1 MKIKNIVFLFI
12 AILISGLLVTMVKNE
27 TKKFNEPIIGYRIY
41 LEGKPIGLIKSNV
54 ELNEYINIQ
63 QDKLK
68 QKYHVDTI
76 YIPNDINIV
85 KELTYE
91 NNIDSVESIY
101 NKINAISPFTIK
113 GYQVI
118 IDRTNSEKYDNDEGN
133 DDKSDNNEIIT
144 KRDNIIKI
152 NILNKEIFTKAT
164 ENVILS
170 FVSDDQYHA
179 FVNGEKLEIKA
190 TGEVIENIYID
201 DDITIKEANIP
212 VNEMIYMDIDSL
224 SKYLIFGNNSSD
236 IKYTVKKDDSISTI
250 AYNNRMSVNE
260 LLIANAE
267 LSSEASLIYV
277 GQQLSIGTLDPVF
290 TTIVEKHVVEDK
302 IVKYKTK
309 YEYDNKMYQGQ
320 QKVKQQGKDGVTR
333 VTQKIKMINGEIT
346 QAYITSS
353 EELQPAVTRIV
364 VKGGKQIQRGDGE
377 WLWPTNFP
385 YMLSSGYGWR
395 WGVMHYGLD
404 ICGTGRGSP
413 AYAAR
418 SGVVTDI
425 SSNSSSGYFVTIR
438 HDNGYYTRYAHLQNT
453 NGNDRLG
460 LTNSATK
467 YVYVGKRVNAH
478 DVIGEIGSS
487 GGSTGVHLHFEIWDG
502 VPFRSNSFNPRLF
515 Y

>member
-1 MKIKNIVFLFI
+1 MKIKNIVILFV
-12 AILISGLLVTMVKNE
+12 ALLISGLIVIMVKHENA
-27 TKKFNEPIIGYRIY
+27 KYNEPIVGYRIY
-41 LEGKPIGLIKSNV
+41 LEGKPIGLIKSRD

-63 QDKLK
+63 QEKIK
-68 QKYHVDTI
+68 EKYNVDTV

-91 NNIDSVESIY
+91 NKIDSVQNIY
-101 NKINAISPFTIK
+101 NMINAISPFTIK

-118 IDRTNSEKYDNDEGN
+118 IDRTNSEEYKNDENEN
-133 DDKSDNNEIIT
+133 DENRVKV
-144 KRDNIIKI
+144 IKV
-152 NILNKEIFTKAT
+152 NVLNKEVFTKAT

-170 FVSDDQYHA
+170 FVTDEQYQA
-179 FVNGEKLEIKA
+179 FANGEKLEIKT

-212 VNEMIYMDIDSL
+212 VNEKIYMDVDSL
-224 SKYLIFGNNSSD
+224 SKYLVFGNNSSD
-236 IKYTVKKDDSISTI
+236 KKYIIKNGDDLEKIAEKNSMSI
-250 AYNNRMSVNE
+250 NE
-260 LLIANAE
+260 LLIANAD
-267 LSSEASLIYV
+267 LSSETSLIYV
-277 GQQLSIGTLDPVF
+277 GQELSIGTLDPVF
-290 TTIVEKHVVEDK
+290 TTIVEKHVVEDQT
-302 IVKYKTK
+302 VKYKTN

-320 QKVKQQGKDGVTR
+320 QKVKQEGKNGLTR
-333 VTQKIKMINGEIT
+333 VTQKVKMINGEVS
-346 QAYITSS
+346 QAYIVSS
-353 EELQPAVTRIV
+353 EELSPVVNRIV
-364 VKGGKQIQRGDGE
+364 VKGGKQVKRGDGE

-385 YMLSSGYGWR
+385 YMISSRFGWR
-395 WGVMHYGLD
+395 WGRMHRGVD

-413 AYAAR
+413 IYAAR
-418 SGVVTDI
+418 AGVVTDI
-425 SSNSSSGYFVTIR
+425 KSDSSSGYYVIIK

-478 DVIGEIGSS
+478 DVIGEMGSS

-502 VPFRSNSFNPRLF
+502 VPFVAQCFNPLLF